1 MSGRSVPTSRRAA
14 ALEGLLLAVL
24 TYPLASF
31 APQSPNTAVSIEAG
45 TALATVDLQSLK
57 DGDLIFRRGR
67 DLMASTV
74 LAADAEA
81 RFSHVGLIVRDEEMV
96 WIVHAVPDQDGND
109 GGVIKESIEAFLDP
123 QEASDFAIYRHQT
136 LTEDQE
142 QIVRQ
147 VALGA
152 IGTPFDYGLRL
163 SDPGE
168 LYCSELVI
176 RAFAAA
182 KADFPAGLRQVQ
194 TVLMTEPAV
203 TPDGL
208 LESPPLVEVMSPT

>member
-1 MSGRSVPTSRRAA
+1 MPTNRRAA
-14 ALEGLLLAVL
+14 ALKGLLLAVL
-24 TYPLASF
+24 TCPLASF
-31 APQSPNTAVSIEAG
+31 APLSPNTAVSMEAG
-45 TALATVDLQSLK
+45 SALAVIDLQSLK

-74 LAADAEA
+74 LAADANA
-81 RFSHVGLIVRDEEMV
+81 RFSHVGLIVRDGELV

-109 GGVIKESIEAFLDP
+109 GGVIKESATQFLDP
-123 QEASDFAIYRHQT
+123 SNAADFAIYRHQA
-136 LTEDQE
+136 LTEDQG
-142 QIVRQ
+142 QIIRQ
-147 VALGA
+147 AALGA

-182 KADFPAGLRQVQ
+182 RAHFPAGLRRVQ
-194 TVLMTEPAV
+194 TVLMSEPAV

-208 LESPPLVEVMSPT
+208 RESPALAEIMSPA

>member
-1 MSGRSVPTSRRAA
+1 MPTSRRAV
-14 ALEGLLLAVL
+14 ALKGLLLAVL
-24 TYPLASF
+24 TCPLASF
-31 APQSPNTAVSIEAG
+31 APLSQTTAISMEAG
-45 TALATVDLQSLK
+45 AALAAVELQSLK

-74 LAADAEA
+74 LAADADA
-81 RFSHVGLIVRDEEMV
+81 RFSHVGLIVRDGETV

-109 GGVIKESIEAFLDP
+109 GGVIREGIAQFLDP
-123 QEASDFAIYRHQT
+123 RDAADFAIYRHQT
-136 LTEDQE
+136 LSEE
-142 QIVRQ
+142 QGLIVRQ
-147 VALGA
+147 AALAA
-152 IGTPFDYGLRL
+152 IGIPFDYGLRL

-182 KADFPAGLRQVQ
+182 KADFPAGLRRVQ

-208 LESPPLVEVMSPT
+208 RESPALAEITPPA

>member
-1 MSGRSVPTSRRAA
+1 MPTSRRAA
-14 ALEGLLLAVL
+14 ALKGLLLAVL
-24 TYPLASF
+24 TCPLASF
-31 APQSPNTAVSIEAG
+31 APLSPNTAVSMEAG
-45 TALATVDLQSLK
+45 ADLAAFDLQSLK

-74 LAADAEA
+74 LAADADA
-81 RFSHVGLIVRDEEMV
+81 RFSHVGLIVRDGETV

-109 GGVIKESIEAFLDP
+109 GGVIRESIAQFLDP
-123 QEASDFAIYRHQT
+123 QDASDFAIYRHQT

-147 VALGA
+147 AALGA
-152 IGTPFDYGLRL
+152 IGTPFDYGLQL
-163 SDPGE
+163 SDPDE

-182 KADFPAGLRQVQ
+182 RLDFPAGLRRVQ

-208 LESPPLVEVMSPT
+208 RESPALADILPST

>member
-1 MSGRSVPTSRRAA
+1 MPTSRRVA
-14 ALEGLLLAVL
+14 ALKGLLLAVL
-24 TYPLASF
+24 TCPLASF
-31 APQSPNTAVSIEAG
+31 APLPPNTTVSVQAG
-45 TALATVDLQSLK
+45 AALAAVDSQSLK

-81 RFSHVGLIVRDEEMV
+81 RYSHVGLIVREGERV

-109 GGVIKESIEAFLDP
+109 GGVIRESMAQFLDP
-123 QEASDFAIYRHQT
+123 QEVSNFAIYRHQT

-142 QIVRQ
+142 RIVRQ
-147 VALGA
+147 AAIGA

-182 KADFPAGLRQVQ
+182 RADFPAGLRRVQ

-208 LESPPLVEVMSPT
+208 RESPALAEVMPST

>member
-1 MSGRSVPTSRRAA
+1 MSGRSVPTSRRVA
-14 ALEGLLLAVL
+14 ALKGLLLAVL
-24 TYPLASF
+24 TCPLASF
-31 APQSPNTAVSIEAG
+31 APLPPNTTVSVQAG
-45 TALATVDLQSLK
+45 AALAAVDSQSLK

-81 RFSHVGLIVRDEEMV
+81 RYSHVGLIVREGERV

-109 GGVIKESIEAFLDP
+109 GGVIRESMAQFLDP
-123 QEASDFAIYRHQT
+123 QEVSNFAIYRHQT

-142 QIVRQ
+142 RIVRQ
-147 VALGA
+147 AAIGA

-182 KADFPAGLRQVQ
+182 RADFPAGLRRVQ

-208 LESPPLVEVMSPT
+208 RESPALAEVMPST